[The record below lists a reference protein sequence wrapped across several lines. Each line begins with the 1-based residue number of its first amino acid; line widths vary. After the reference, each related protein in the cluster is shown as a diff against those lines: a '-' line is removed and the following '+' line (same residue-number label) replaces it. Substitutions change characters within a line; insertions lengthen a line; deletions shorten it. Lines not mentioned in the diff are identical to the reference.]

1 MNAKKYM
8 RAVCHLDSTDE
19 VEWCVHPGGRKILD
33 ALRDEKFSL
42 GLDKHHLRHSYE
54 TLRLY
59 GNMSSPTIF
68 YVIQRMI
75 DESRAPDAATRSTAF
90 CLGFGPGLTVEIAG
104 LHRIE

>member
-1 MNAKKYM
+1 MLAAED
-8 RAVCHLDSTDE
+8 RCAPSFVLQ

-33 ALRDEKFSL
+33 ALRDEKFCL
-42 GLDKHHLRHSYE
+42 GLTKDHLRHSYE

-68 YVIQRMI
+68 YVVSRMI
-75 DESRAPDAATRSTAF
+75 EEARLPNAPTKSTAF

-104 LHRIE
+104 LHRIQ